1 MSQDPVPAPND
12 MSLSIHD
19 LEWNKKKQD
28 MIINLGLNS
37 HSQSD
42 ETPTPTRFIRN
53 CEQVGLFQDLQNVNP
68 FDEEF
73 KKAIE
78 SPLSV
83 CQLPKSSEETTL
95 HTPKIYPLLEDTST
109 NYCSSVSPPTFTGI
123 DHTAEEENRLI
134 IDLDADY
141 MEIES
146 STVNFHEKVSLRC
159 VEKSVKRGSK
169 EKEIDEIERV
179 RLLRESNKASQIRHR
194 KRKQDEFERLK
205 AENKKLRAENSTL
218 KGMVLFLKNCCE
230 QLQHETNLTG
240 TVKMTSIPVK
250 SAPIIDAKLLPSSND
265 NNESK
270 QIPIAPR
277 VVSTT
282 PNTVILLYAQPQ
294 TMQNPVILNK
304 EVQGMRNSELRKRIL
319 KKRKE
324 DV

>member
-1 MSQDPVPAPND
+1 MSQDPVPATSD

-78 SPLSV
+78 SPLSM
-83 CQLPKSSEETTL
+83 CQLSKSSEETTL
-95 HTPKIYPLLEDTST
+95 HTPKIYSLFEDTGT
-109 NYCSSVSPPTFTGI
+109 NYCSSISPPTFTGI
-123 DHTAEEENRLI
+123 DHTTEEENRLI

-141 MEIES
+141 MEIER
-146 STVNFHEKVSLRC
+146 STGSFHEKFSFRC
-159 VEKSVKRGSK
+159 VEKPTKNGAK
-169 EKEIDEIERV
+169 KEIDQVERV
-179 RLLRESNKASQIRHR
+179 RLLKESNKASQIRYR
-194 KRKQDEFERLK
+194 KRKQNEFERLK
-205 AENKKLRAENSTL
+205 AENKKLRTENRKL
-218 KGMVLFLKNCCE
+218 KGMVLFLKDCCK
-230 QLQHETNLTG
+230 QPQHQTNLTD
-240 TVKMTSIPVK
+240 TVKMSFVPIK
-250 SAPIIDAKLLPSSND
+250 SPPIIDTKLLPNSND

-277 VVSTT
+277 VLPTT
-282 PNTVILLYAQPQ
+282 PSTVILLCAQPQ
-294 TMQNPVILNK
+294 AVQNPVILTREMQN
-304 EVQGMRNSELRKRIL
+304 VRNSELRKRIL